1 MDRRTSLKW
10 MLAASAAMPLLGQ
23 RVLPH
28 GVEAGGVAGGGPAG
42 GAAATGSAATD
53 AAAAVGYGT
62 DPNLTR
68 VYHPGEL
75 WPLTLSEAQRRT
87 AAALCDLILPAD
99 DRSPSA
105 SRVGVVDFLD
115 EWISAP
121 YPRQRAD
128 RPIVLD
134 GLAWLDQEAGRR
146 FGKPF
151 AVLTDPQQRALADD
165 ICYEK
170 TAAPAFAAA
179 ATFFARYRDLTAGGF
194 YSTPEGRRDIG
205 YIGNVPQATFAG
217 PPPEVLRKVGLL
229 D

>member
-10 MLAASAAMPLLGQ
+10 MLAASAAMPLLNQ
-23 RVLPH
+23 RVLSGDAGRGH
-28 GVEAGGVAGGGPAG
+28 ATGEAAGGVAATGAP
-42 GAAATGSAATD
+42 GAAT
-53 AAAAVGYGT
+53 GYGT
-62 DPNLTR
+62 DPNLTQN
-68 VYHPGEL
+68 YHPGDL

-87 AAALCDLILPAD
+87 AAALCDVIVPGD

-105 SRVGVVDFLD
+105 SSVGVVDFLD

-128 RPIVLD
+128 RPIVVD

-146 FGKPF
+146 FAKPF
-151 AVLTDPQQRALADD
+151 AALADRQQRDLCDD
-165 ICYEK
+165 ICNQEK
-170 TAAPAFAAA
+170 AAPSFATA

-205 YIGNVPQATFAG
+205 YIGNVPQATFDG
-217 PPPEVLRKVGLL
+217 PPPELLRKLGLPG
-229 D
+229 